1 MKSFE
6 FGASLEWV
14 LQIHSSFPKKIEKT
28 QKNENVWVWI
38 KFGESLENLQT
49 HSKLTKKSL
58 LDVMFQKACFFSK
71 KRKSEFGESPN
82 SLQTQ
87 KNICV
92 HNLFLSGARI
102 FFLKKK
108 CARIFFE
115 FGESLEILQTLF
127 FFQKSFQFWQLH
139 QATLCEFGDSPNS
152 LQTHSKLAP
161 NSYAFIFSVLFSI
174 LLLCFWKEEW
184 VWTKFAPNSY
194 VFMFFYFFWKR
205 WMSLEWGWRFSK
217 LAPNSQTRSKLKG
230 VFATSFVWGKRG
242 MSLEWVWRF
251 SKLSPNSLQT
261 QMISFVQC
269 VFPLLFSSF
278 LFGKDERLWSEF
290 GVNLVHAYHPAKLVQ
305 VITMA
310 WQQKTECCMGKWSIN
325 MNIVCINT
333 ILNLSNYQYV
343 SINIAFNILYWHL
356 SIWFWKQCILKTW

>member
-58 LDVMFQKACFFSK
+58 LDVMFQKACFFFK
-71 KRKSEFGESPN
+71 KKG
-82 SLQTQ
+82 TQ

-102 FFLKKK
+102 FFLKKNVH
-108 CARIFFE
+108 AYFFE
-115 FGESLEILQTLF
+115 FGESLEILQTHF

-139 QATLCEFGDSPNS
+139 QATLCEFGDSSNSLQTRSKLICFHFFCFIFYFTFVFLKRGMSLDQIRSKLICFHVFFTFSGKDEWVWSEVGGSPNS
-152 LQTHSKLAP
+152 LQTHKLAP
-161 NSYAFIFSVLFSI
+161 SSKGF
-174 LLLCFWKEEW
+174 LLLHLFGGKEEW
-184 VWTKFAPNSY
+184 VWNEF
-194 VFMFFYFFWKR
+194 
-205 WMSLEWGWRFSK
+205 GD
-217 LAPNSQTRSKLKG
+217 
-230 VFATSFVWGKRG
+230 
-242 MSLEWVWRF
+242 
-251 SKLSPNSLQT
+251 SPSSLQT

-310 WQQKTECCMGKWSIN
+310 WQKKTECCMGKLSIN